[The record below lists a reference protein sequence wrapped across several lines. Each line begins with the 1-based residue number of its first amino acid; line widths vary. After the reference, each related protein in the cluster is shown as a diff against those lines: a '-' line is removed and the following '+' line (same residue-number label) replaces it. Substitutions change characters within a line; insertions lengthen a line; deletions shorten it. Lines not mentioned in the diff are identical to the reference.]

1 MSHVVTVDVEVKS
14 LEALKKMCAN
24 LGWQLKEGQKT
35 YAWYGR
41 WVGDYQAEDSAI
53 KQGFKEED
61 LGTCDHAITI
71 PDCKYEVGLKFL
83 ENKYVVVWDFWEKD
97 LKVAMGGQKAERFC
111 QEYGLAAV
119 QVEAESQG
127 YNYTTKKLDNGS
139 YEIEVETF

>member
-24 LGWQLKEGQKT
+24 LGWQFQEGQKT

-41 WVGDYQAEDSAI
+41 WVGDYKAEDSAI

-71 PDCKYEVGLKFL
+71 PGCKYEVGLKYL
-83 ENKYVVVWDFWEKD
+83 DNKYVVVWDFWEKD
-97 LKVAMGGQKAERFC
+97 LKQAMGGQKAEKFC

-139 YEIEVETF
+139 YEVEVETF